1 MRRQRNGSVHRVFEY
16 LDDVDGEFLKAYNE
30 LALLNFNYAE
40 AARDRAIDA
49 KTKELIAV
57 ALLAS
62 VHGNTTRQH
71 IKRALALGA
80 SKREVVEAL
89 EVSMHITGAPSLE
102 YGLSEMMALEC
113 ADSAEPVTTRRRR
126 PGRKAE
132 INR

>member
-1 MRRQRNGSVHRVFEY
+1 MHTTMSRHR
-16 LDDVDGEFLKAYNE
+16 
-30 LALLNFNYAE
+30 
-40 AARDRAIDA
+40 
-49 KTKELIAV
+49 LIAV

-62 VHGNTTRQH
+62 AHGNTTRQH

-132 INR
+132 SNR